1 MIGVKQIFLDLD
13 GPLLDGKERHYR
25 CYKVILERY
34 GYKPIAID
42 EYWEKKRDLLSR
54 RDLLDLSGAGN
65 IYDVFLADW
74 LSMIEAPE
82 MLALDK
88 VQDGAIECLRN
99 WKMRGIVLTLV
110 TLRKN
115 KPGLDVQLGVTGLK
129 PYLDAVFA
137 CDHAEGGE
145 GKAAAVRCMYSDGGL
160 IRNAVWVG
168 DTEADW
174 TAAKLLGCAVILVS
188 NGLRSESYLKSLE
201 GASVKPSIRELKD
214 LIHAA

>member
-25 CYKVILERY
+25 CYKAILERH

-42 EYWEKKRDLLSR
+42 EYWEKKRDLLNR
-54 RDLLDLSGAGN
+54 RDLLDLSGAEK
-65 IYDVFLADW
+65 IYDVFLEDW
-74 LSMIEAPE
+74 LSMIETPE

-88 VQDGAIECLRN
+88 VQDGALECLRN
-99 WKMRGIVLTLV
+99 WKRQGIALTLV

-115 KPGLDVQLGVTGLK
+115 KLGLDVQLDATGLR
-129 PYLDAVFA
+129 PCLDAVFA

-145 GKAAAVRCMYSDGGL
+145 GKAAAVRSMCSDGGS
-160 IRNAVWVG
+160 IRNALWVG

-174 TAAKLLGCAVILVS
+174 TAARLLGCAVILVS
-188 NGLRSESYLKSLE
+188 NGLRSESYLKSLG

>member
-25 CYKVILERY
+25 CYKAILERH

-42 EYWEKKRDLLSR
+42 EYWEKKRDLLNR
-54 RDLLDLSGAGN
+54 RDLLDLSGAGD
-65 IYDVFLADW
+65 IYDVFLEDW
-74 LSMIEAPE
+74 LSMIETPE

-88 VQDGAIECLRN
+88 VQDGALECLRN
-99 WKMRGIVLTLV
+99 WKRQGIALTLV

-115 KPGLDVQLGVTGLK
+115 KPGLDVQLDVTGLR

-145 GKAAAVRCMYSDGGL
+145 GKADAVRSMLSDSNSME
-160 IRNAVWVG
+160 NAVWIG

-174 TAAKLLGCAVILVS
+174 TAARSLGCAVTLVS
-188 NGLRSESYLKSLE
+188 NGLRSVSHLNSLAE
-201 GASVKPSIRELKD
+201 ALVKPSIRELKD
-214 LIHAA
+214 LVHVA